1 MESELTALSFTVRHR
16 MQEIECT
23 LYHAIEVATMLFVDN
38 ALSAAHF
45 GAAICCRS
53 CAIMLC
59 LQTILSY

>member
-1 MESELTALSFTVRHR
+1 MESEPTALSFTVRHR

-45 GAAICCRS
+45 GAAIC
-53 CAIMLC
+53 
-59 LQTILSY
+59 